1 MVLACAKIRQRHQ
14 PGGFA
19 RGMGARVV
27 RILLRG
33 RGLLHPLHYGLR
45 ELAIVRGDSLTAIVP
60 CFDLL
65 ETLPLRRAHRLRGQ
79 QSREQNR
86 QRHNRTTITHD

>member
-1 MVLACAKIRQRHQ
+1 MRPGRNVLPVRIEAAGLAVVLVCAKIRQRHQ

-33 RGLLHPLHYGLR
+33 RGLLHPLRYRLR
-45 ELAIVRGDSLTAIVP
+45 ELAIVRGDGLAAIVP
-60 CFDLL
+60 
-65 ETLPLRRAHRLRGQ
+65 RL
-79 QSREQNR
+79 
-86 QRHNRTTITHD
+86 